1 MATTNI
7 RRWLGLSSYEEKDA
21 EIFYGREKEI
31 EELAGDIFHNTQTVI
46 YGPSG
51 TGKTSI
57 LRAGIFKKARE
68 ERFFPIYIRLNHE
81 TEESYAQ
88 QILNEIQEKAENE
101 NIEIEKRI
109 DYINDQCS
117 SLWEFFHCHI
127 FWNADNYPV
136 TPLFVIDQFEEL
148 FTISKNNC
156 NISDFFEQLSDLCDD
171 KYPLYIKEH
180 LAIQDTNRIQYP
192 EKVNYRIVISLRED
206 FLARLEEYANFIPAL
221 KRNRYSLQAINEEQ
235 AMDIILKPA
244 QGIVMPEIAIEIIQK
259 VTNRKDFKID
269 GIPEIIVEPAL
280 LSLFCNELDKKRIER
295 GLSVISLELV
305 REFGDNIIKDFYL
318 RVMSQIDN
326 NTVNYL
332 ENSLLT
338 GDGFRDN
345 VALKDA
351 FSRGVTKQ
359 ELDFL
364 QSNRLIR
371 IEEWDG
377 AKRIEFTHD
386 VLCKVAMEHRN
397 NRKRILRLEEEKAKT
412 AKLKRRNRSM
422 LIALLVGIFTVCSI
436 SIFIWDG
443 YYREIEK
450 RYANFGKQDGWFI
463 GINELT
469 ADEASY
475 LSCHYVFKKKGR
487 ASKRWVS
494 MEARNGYDKLT
505 TNHSCDI
512 YLLNQF
518 DDEDMGANEEMKE
531 QLQQVCQWE
540 LIPNATGD
548 FLLQERAYDKD
559 KKLIYCYNRGQT
571 NNLSNVAK
579 DILLKERA
587 YDDKDRKLIYRYNQE
602 QMDNSKQVFGTFT
615 DGLGFPIKIRDEA
628 GYFFIRITSDD
639 RGFETLYEFYDEDG
653 FMQKNKDGAY
663 QTEKKYLD
671 NGLQIEEA
679 SLNIDGKRTI
689 DRWGNCGWVATYEGY
704 NLVKSTYLN
713 ENNEPCR
720 IKISNQSIT
729 RKCKYDSHN
738 RIKEMTFWDEK
749 DKPDL
754 NNEGVHGYLYVT
766 NRHGQDTHAYRLNIN
781 GEKSI
786 DNSGWLDYHREY
798 DKNGNE
804 ILSEMVAKDSIH
816 GNRYV
821 YSDSDELLER
831 YEYKVLYGDTT
842 YTYFYKKNLKDN
854 TELKYFKGDCYI
866 RAKYDEKNNLTYWA
880 YFDTLNINPIMKFG
894 YHCNK
899 MDYQYQPNYTSYTDI
914 YYDINN
920 KICQKEDNE
929 FAYQIYRIDSLR
941 KSEITSQYDTA
952 QQWKSS
958 WESQYNETYTKII
971 AQKSL
976 GMNNEPERNPK
987 NGAFY
992 YKTLINYSIKPTI
1005 HNNSWTGF
1013 IGLNEFDEASL
1024 IGGGDLLYYRSKFDK
1039 KGNTIYFDEKGEE
1052 ITDMEQYIASTPKVL
1067 TIALKDSAAIEVGL
1081 RSNDIII
1088 RCNEWKMQFDDES
1101 NNTPFYGLPDIIF
1114 SNHERKLSV
1123 MRFLPEERRQSIVE
1137 INLPETFDID
1147 NHTDIY
1153 YLYYTQKEKERMEN
1167 IMNEYSFVKEIV
1179 KK

>member
-1 MATTNI
+1 MATTDI

-81 TEESYAQ
+81 TDESYAQ
-88 QILNEIQEKAENE
+88 QILNEIKEKAKNE

-117 SLWEFFHCHI
+117 SLWEFFHCNV

-180 LAIQDTNRIQYP
+180 LTIQDANRIQYP

-244 QGIVMPEIAIEIIQK
+244 QGILTPEIAIEIIQK

-280 LSLFCNELDKKRIER
+280 LSLFCNELDKKRIEKE
-295 GLSVISLELV
+295 LSVISLELV

-318 RVMSQIDN
+318 RVMSQIDI
-326 NTVNYL
+326 NTVTYL

-351 FSRGVTKQ
+351 FSKGVTKQ

-397 NRKRILRLEEEKAKT
+397 NRKKRLRLEEEQAKT
-412 AKLKRRNRSM
+412 AMLKRRNRSM
-422 LIALLVGIFTVCSI
+422 LIALLVGLFIVCGI
-436 SIFIWDG
+436 SVFIWDG
-443 YYREIEK
+443 YYRKIEK
-450 RYANFGKQDGWFI
+450 RYADFGKQDGWFI

-475 LSCHYVFKKKGR
+475 FNCHYILKKKGR
-487 ASKRWVS
+487 ASKHWLS

-505 TNHSCDI
+505 TEHSCSVYI
-512 YLLNQF
+512 LNQF
-518 DDEDMGANEEMKE
+518 DDEDEGANEEMKK
-531 QLQQVCQWE
+531 QLRQVCQWE
-540 LIPNATGD
+540 FIPNATGD

-571 NNLSNVAK
+571 
-579 DILLKERA
+579 DTP
-587 YDDKDRKLIYRYNQE
+587 
-602 QMDNSKQVFGTFT
+602 KQVIGTFT
-615 DGLGFPIKIRDEA
+615 DGLGFPIKMRDDA
-628 GYFFIRITSDD
+628 DYFFIRITLDD

-653 FMQKNKDGAY
+653 FMQKNKDGVY
-663 QTEKKYLD
+663 KTEKKYLD
-671 NGLQIEEA
+671 NGYQIEEA

-704 NLVKSTYLN
+704 NHVKSTSLN
-713 ENNEPCR
+713 EYKEPCR
-720 IKISNQSIT
+720 VKISNQTIT
-729 RKCKYDSHN
+729 RKWKYDSHN
-738 RIKEMTFWDEK
+738 RTTEETYWDEN

-754 NNEGVHGYLYVT
+754 NNNGVHGYMYVT
-766 NRHGQDTHAYRLNIN
+766 NRYGQNTHVYRLNIDRK
-781 GEKSI
+781 KSA

-804 ILSEMVAKDSIH
+804 IISEMIAKDSIV
-816 GNRYV
+816 GNKYV
-821 YSDSDELLER
+821 YSDSDELLEK
-831 YEYKVLYGDTT
+831 YDYKILYGDTI
-842 YTYFYKKNLKDN
+842 YTYFFKKNKKDN
-854 TELKYFKGDCYI
+854 TELKYFKGDCHI
-866 RAKYDEKNNLTYWA
+866 RSEYDEKNHLTYWA
-880 YFDTLNINPIMKFG
+880 FYDSLNIQPIMQYG
-894 YHCNK
+894 YHRNK
-899 MDYQYQPNYTSYTDI
+899 MEYEYQPHFTICKDI
-914 YYDINN
+914 YYDTNDD
-920 KICQKEDNE
+920 ICQKEGNT
-929 FAYQIYRIDSLR
+929 FAYQIIKTDSL
-941 KSEITSQYDTA
+941 KYSEITSKYDTV
-952 QQWKSS
+952 QQWISS

-971 AQKSL
+971 AQRSL
-976 GMNNEPERNPK
+976 AFNNEPERNPR

-992 YKTLINYSIKPTI
+992 YKTLVNYSIKPTV
-1005 HNNSWTGF
+1005 HNDKWTGF
-1013 IGLNEFDEASL
+1013 IGLNEFEEPSL
-1024 IGGGDLLYYRSKFDK
+1024 IGGNELLYYRSKFDR
-1039 KGNTIYFDEKGEE
+1039 KGNATYFDEQGEE
-1052 ITDMEQYIASTPKVL
+1052 ITDMEQYIAETPKVL
-1067 TIALKDSAAIEVGL
+1067 TIALKDSAAIQAGL

-1114 SNHERKLSV
+1114 SNSKRKLSV
-1123 MRFLPEERRQSIVE
+1123 MRFIPEERRQSIVE
-1137 INLPETFDID
+1137 IDLPETFDID
-1147 NHTDIY
+1147 KHTDIY
-1153 YLYYTQKEKERMEN
+1153 YLYYTKKEKERMEN
-1167 IMNEYSFVKEIV
+1167 IMSEYSFVKEIV

>member
-1 MATTNI
+1 MATTDI

-68 ERFFPIYIRLNHE
+68 ERYFPIYIRLNHE

-88 QILNEIQEKAENE
+88 QILNEIKEKAKNE

-117 SLWEFFHCHI
+117 SLWEFFHCNV

-148 FTISKNNC
+148 FTISKNNF

-180 LAIQDTNRIQYP
+180 LAIQDANRIQYP

-244 QGIVMPEIAIEIIQK
+244 QGIVTPEIAIEIIQK

-295 GLSVISLELV
+295 ELNVISLELV

-318 RVMSQIDN
+318 RVMSQIDI
-326 NTVNYL
+326 NTVTYL

-338 GDGFRDN
+338 GEGFRDN

-351 FSRGVTKQ
+351 FSKGVTKQ

-397 NRKRILRLEEEKAKT
+397 NRKKRLRLEEEQAKT
-412 AKLKRRNRSM
+412 AILKRRNRSM
-422 LIALLVGIFTVCSI
+422 LIALLVGVFIVCGI

-475 LSCHYVFKKKGR
+475 LNCHYVLKKKGR
-487 ASKRWVS
+487 ASKHWLS

-505 TNHSCDI
+505 TSHSCSVYI
-512 YLLNQF
+512 LNQF
-518 DDEDMGANEEMKE
+518 DDEDEGANEEMKK

-540 LIPNATGD
+540 FIPNAAGD

-559 KKLIYCYNRGQT
+559 RKLIYCYNRGQT
-571 NNLSNVAK
+571 
-579 DILLKERA
+579 
-587 YDDKDRKLIYRYNQE
+587 
-602 QMDNSKQVFGTFT
+602 DNPKQVIGTFT
-615 DGLGFPIKIRDEA
+615 DGLGFPIKMRDDA
-628 GYFFIRITSDD
+628 DYFFIRITLND

-653 FMQKNKDGAY
+653 FMQNNKDGVY
-663 QTEKKYLD
+663 KTEKRYLD

-689 DRWGNCGWVATYEGY
+689 DRWGNCGWIVTYEGY

-738 RIKEMTFWDEK
+738 RIKEITFWDEK
-749 DKPDL
+749 NKPDL
-754 NNEGVHGYLYVT
+754 NNDGVHGYLYVT
-766 NRHGQDTHAYRLNIN
+766 NRHGQDTHAYRLDIN
-781 GEKSI
+781 GKKSV

-821 YSDSDELLER
+821 YSDTDELLER

-842 YTYFYKKNLKDN
+842 CTYFFKKNLKDN
-854 TELKYFKGDCYI
+854 TELKYFKGDCFI

-880 YFDTLNINPIMKFG
+880 YFDTLNINPIMKYG

-899 MDYQYQPNYTSYTDI
+899 MDYQYQPHFTSYTDI

-920 KICQKEDNE
+920 KICQREDNK
-929 FAYQIYRIDSLR
+929 FAYQIYKIDSLR
-941 KSEITSQYDTA
+941 NSEIASQYDTA

-958 WESQYNETYTKII
+958 WESQYDETYTRVI

-976 GMNNEPERNPK
+976 SFNNEPERNPS

-992 YKTLINYSIKPTI
+992 YKTLINYSIKPTL
-1005 HNNSWTGF
+1005 HNNKWTGF
-1013 IGLNEFDEASL
+1013 IGLNEFDEPSL
-1024 IGGGDLLYYRSKFDK
+1024 IKGDGLLYYRSKFDR
-1039 KGNTIYFDEKGEE
+1039 KGNTIYFDEQGEE
-1052 ITDMEQYIASTPKVL
+1052 ITDMEQYIAETPKVL
-1067 TIALKDSAAIEVGL
+1067 TIALKDSTAIQAGL

-1101 NNTPFYGLPDIIF
+1101 NNAPFYDLPDIIF
-1114 SNHERKLSV
+1114 SNSKRKLSV
-1123 MRFLPEERRQSIVE
+1123 MRFIPEDRRLSIVE
-1137 INLPETFDID
+1137 IDLPETFDID
-1147 NHTDIY
+1147 KHTGIY
-1153 YLYYTQKEKERMEN
+1153 YLYYTKKEKERMEN
-1167 IMNEYSFVKEIV
+1167 IISEYSFVKEIV
-1179 KK
+1179 SK